1 VGIDPGKA
9 GGVARVE
16 RHATGYRLLWAH
28 EWTDHQLPTV
38 ALSGAVAAVEGLY
51 LGKAGHGVLDVAES
65 AGRWLERLHAAGVV
79 LPLRPMATTWRADL
93 LRLPAATR
101 ATDCDRA
108 ARACVTSFSGRARSM
123 GTRWMRRAWRCG
135 RWASEGAADDP
146 PPGPYHR

>member
-1 VGIDPGKA
+1 MSESSLQAVGIDPGQA

-108 ARACVTSFSGRARSM
+108 ARGLCDQLFGAGAVHGHAVDAACMALWALGLRGR
-123 GTRWMRRAWRCG
+123 RR
-135 RWASEGAADDP
+135 
-146 PPGPYHR
+146 

>member
-1 VGIDPGKA
+1 MSEGLQAVGIDPGQA

-79 LPLRPMATTWRADL
+79 LPLRPMATTGGRTCCACL
-93 LRLPAATR
+93 QRPGPPTATGLRG
-101 ATDCDRA
+101 
-108 ARACVTSFSGRARSM
+108 ACVTSSSGRARSM

-135 RWASEGAADDP
+135 R
-146 PPGPYHR
+146 